1 MNKSKYDPAI
11 GFFNEGTFYPHKRFC
26 INSVDI
32 TAPAKIDYSG
42 DRARHAQRHGEYLY
56 ALPAG
61 GAVTES
67 GRVV

>member
-26 INSVDI
+26 INGVDI

-42 DRARHAQRHGEYLY
+42 DRARHAQRHG
-56 ALPAG
+56 
-61 GAVTES
+61 
-67 GRVV
+67 